1 MEYCNV
7 NLFESMSYVEHR
19 SFTVASAWEMSY
31 WSTNVMDW

>member
-1 MEYCNV
+1 
-7 NLFESMSYVEHR
+7 MSYVEHR